1 VTNQKLNVVLTRP
14 ETCEKKKSLCQK
26 IGRVYR
32 DATAYIHD
40 HPKETVAILQK
51 NFPNLEPALIES
63 AFEQIRKSTP
73 RIPSVT
79 RESLENA
86 DDFNVEAGFMK
97 ADQKLKS
104 YDGLFTN
111 EYVQ

>member
-1 VTNQKLNVVLTRP
+1 M
-14 ETCEKKKSLCQK
+14 
-26 IGRVYR
+26 GRVYR
-32 DATAYIHD
+32 DATAYVLE

-51 NFPNLEPALIES
+51 RFPNLELALIES

-73 RIPSVT
+73 RVPAVT
-79 RESLENA
+79 RKSLENA

-97 ADQKLKS
+97 KDEKLKS
-104 YDGLFTN
+104 YDALFTN